1 MHRTLLA
8 SFRSISSTTEC
19 ATQTQL
25 EAAANALQFP
35 WTVALPV
42 EPSNPGSCSSEAE
55 AAIQPKTEVLDDCD
69 FVCEMPRPSK
79 AARLTCE
86 SEMAAAG
93 EVKSED
99 ESAARMCVGA
109 LCIRPAS
116 DSEQPPAFITS
127 AERCEVQSNLF
138 WGSCTMHECVV
149 TSCERKLKLRSDFT

>member
-8 SFRSISSTTEC
+8 SFRSISSRTEC

-25 EAAANALQFP
+25 EAAANALEFP
-35 WTVALPV
+35 WTVTLPV

-55 AAIQPKTEVLDDCD
+55 AAIQPKTEVLDDDCD

-79 AARLTCE
+79 AARVTCE

-99 ESAARMCVGA
+99 ESAARTCDGPWSF
-109 LCIRPAS
+109 RPAS
-116 DSEQPPAFITS
+116 DSAGAS
-127 AERCEVQSNLF
+127 
-138 WGSCTMHECVV
+138 
-149 TSCERKLKLRSDFT
+149 